1 MKKIILT
8 IIAILGFAGVAYGLP
23 YYSQTQ
29 TMIPGQD
36 NQYDIGTTSL
46 RYRNLYL
53 SGTCTGCGGASGGT
67 GQWTRLNNSGL
78 YPATSTDQVL
88 INATATTSTAKLD
101 VEGDSYILGTTT
113 IGNSSTGGSAITT
126 FLSNPLI
133 GSSVTSNF
141 LNITGTLPAVTTAT
155 IAGVN
160 FQITS
165 AGSSVAKQIAL
176 QSFLL
181 PGYTGTQQT
190 KALNVSNSTAGTG
203 VGGFTLGAAN
213 EGTLS
218 QATVNTTGNNVGV
231 GGSASGSS
239 SLNLGVGANSI
250 GSANSP
256 ALNVGL
262 SALSLQATNNVAGFF
277 GLMNSAPTLT
287 SSSSIVADNGATQA
301 DIFEGRVNGTITSQL
316 NGEGALN
323 LKNITLGGN
332 STTDNYLNITA
343 TLPTTLTAS
352 ARAVDFEITPAG
364 SSAQAIIGLRDRLL
378 GGYTGNSTA
387 VAGQFLNSAASTGTN
402 GFIGGTG
409 NSGVQVTVNGTT
421 AGNNTGAS
429 FISTASASLNLGV
442 VGNTTSSTNS
452 PALNVGGAGLALN
465 ATTNVGLFGGL
476 TASAPTLATSSA
488 ITADNGATTN
498 AIQTWQHNGSILDLL
513 DTNGNLGIGTTSPS
527 QALSVV
533 GRTYSTTGYQFGDG
547 TVQTTAAT
555 SLANTL
561 ANGLTATTTFSN
573 GGVVFSDGT
582 KLTQDTA
589 NLNWNNT
596 AKYLSIGLGTQAT
609 TSTVEIGQTAGN
621 GLGTVSNIN
630 NDAEVR
636 GVGTHFL
643 NNFKSYGDPIIIGG
657 TTYTIGFV
665 SSDTDLFTTQNITP
679 AHSNVAYIIPG
690 NRSLLVS
697 GYGVAIPNGLKVGSN
712 SPGSGLA
719 ASGVSVDIGS
729 NLSGD
734 FNDIVFNQG
743 GPFGYTDLFTHSD
756 YLPTGSGAQFN
767 GFTGITAD
775 PQIDDNNILPVGQLE
790 GGFFGAFGGQGTGLI
805 NEIIGGHFQA
815 QADNGT
821 TTSITGGQFSTS
833 PGAAFGFGAI
843 GTSIAGNFTNT
854 GDGIPTISA
863 YGQRIILENS
873 GGSEGTTT
881 GIDIS
886 TTGGDGTGTT
896 TGNYQG
902 IYLHAPTGPTGI
914 HILGN
919 TYGIIS
925 DSGSGNWGIGTTTP
939 TAGLSLVTASSTVA
953 STAYNGLVAMFA
965 GLENTVTKIF
975 ASIDQWG
982 GWTYSGDAPTLGTCG
997 VSPSVAS
1004 ASNQVTGNIT
1014 VGTGI
1019 VTACTVKFAHPYPT
1033 GTTVHVFIETDGA
1046 TALANSVSAISTT
1059 GFTANFAASLGS
1071 GTFDYYVTSS
1081 R

>member
-36 NQYDIGTTSL
+36 SQYDIGTTSL

-88 INATATTSTAKLD
+88 INAIATTSTAKLD
-101 VEGDSYILGTTT
+101 VEGDSYISGTTT
-113 IGNSSTGGSAITT
+113 IGNSSTSGSGITT

-133 GSSVTSNF
+133 GSSINSNF

-155 IAGVN
+155 ISGVN
-160 FQITS
+160 FQINS
-165 AGSSVAKQIAL
+165 AGSSATKQIAL

-181 PGYTGTQQT
+181 PGYTGNQQT

-250 GSANSP
+250 GNANSP

-301 DIFEGRVNGTITSQL
+301 DIFEGRVNGTVTSQL

-452 PALNVGGAGLALN
+452 PALNVGSAGLALN
-465 ATTNVGLFGGL
+465 AITNVGLFGGL

-513 DTNGNLGIGTTSPS
+513 DTNGNLGIGTTSPA

-596 AKYLSIGLGTQAT
+596 LKYLSVGLGTQAT

-621 GLGTVSNIN
+621 GPGTVSNIN
-630 NDAEVR
+630 NDTQVN
-636 GVGTHFL
+636 GVGTHFF
-643 NNFKSYGDPIIIGG
+643 NNFKIGDPIVIGG
-657 TTYTIGFV
+657 TTYTISNV
-665 SSDTDLFTTQNITP
+665 SSDTILFTFQLITP
-679 AHSNVAYIIPG
+679 AHTNVSYTIPG
-690 NRSLLVS
+690 SQSLLVS
-697 GYGVAIPNGLKVGSN
+697 GNSGISVPGSIAVGSGNTSFETNREGTNILVRN
-712 SPGSGLA
+712 SITRDFDNFCFNIGGACSYQ
-719 ASGVSVDIGS
+719 DI
-729 NLSGD
+729 
-734 FNDIVFNQG
+734 
-743 GPFGYTDLFTHSD
+743 YTSSD
-756 YLPTGSGAQFN
+756 YLPTGSGAGSEN
-767 GFTGITAD
+767 FTGIVSL
-775 PQIDDNNILPVGQLE
+775 PQIDDNNTLPVNQLE
-790 GGFFGAFGGQGTGLI
+790 GGFFGAFGGGGTGAI
-805 NEIIGGHFQA
+805 NQ
-815 QADNGT
+815 
-821 TTSITGGQFSTS
+821 ITGGNFHVQLNSATTTL
-833 PGAAFGFGAI
+833 AI
-843 GTSIAGNFTNT
+843 GGNFNVNPGPSFGLGGAVTSIGGIFNVNSSGILTNSSYGEQIISQNF
-854 GDGIPTISA
+854 GGI
-863 YGQRIILENS
+863 
-873 GGSEGTTT
+873 EGATT

-886 TTGGDGTGTT
+886 TQGDGTGTT

-902 IYLHAPTGPTGI
+902 IYLHLPTGPSGIAITGK
-914 HILGN
+914 

-925 DSGSGNWGIGTTTP
+925 DPSSGNWGIGTTTP